1 MGKTWFSLFPVV
13 LGILMMVI
21 ADVTN
26 DVTLALFGLGT
37 LLIGLTVMVL
47 YKLNQILHAI
57 RAAGEDVK
65 TVLKQRLH

>member
-13 LGILMMVI
+13 LGILMMVV